1 MHRDAVYMITRIM
14 NRIFYESQNE
24 MVNILIQH
32 ILLMLNLLH
41 AKIHLVEMK
50 WKRKLLMTYFPTLS
64 KELLYS
70 IPKYER
76 KETIP

>member
-1 MHRDAVYMITRIM
+1 M

-41 AKIHLVEMK
+41 AKIYLIEMK
-50 WKRKLLMTYFPTLS
+50 WKRKLLMMYFPTLS